1 MNNLVTRGNGAAS
14 QWRKIMS
21 EGFRNVQQRCGC
33 NPDGQFGPNSAK
45 GIMDYYEMSPERAA
59 HFLGQVCIES
69 MNFQAVEE
77 NLNYS
82 VDALMKVFGRYF
94 KTRADA
100 KPYSKNPRALAN
112 YVYMD
117 KNRSEK
123 SKLGNVDTDDGWIF
137 RGRGFLQVTGR
148 ANVRKFA
155 SDMRLPDVMD
165 EPQLISSHY
174 PMESALWY
182 FNKRR
187 GLWKICDEGV
197 SKDTC
202 KRVTKSVNGGYNH
215 LDERTNQTF
224 KIYEWLK

>member
-1 MNNLVTRGNGAAS
+1 MKNLVTRGNGAVS

-21 EGFRNVQQRCGC
+21 EGFRNLQQRCGC
-33 NPDGQFGPNSAK
+33 TPDGQFGPNSAK
-45 GIMDYYEMSPERAA
+45 GIMNYYEMSPERAA

-100 KPYSKNPRALAN
+100 KPYSKNPRSLAN

-123 SKLGNVDTDDGWIF
+123 SKLGNVNTDDGWIF
-137 RGRGFLQVTGR
+137 RGRGFLQITGR

-202 KRVTKSVNGGYNH
+202 KRVTKKVNGGYNH
-215 LDERTNQTF
+215 LSERTEQTF
-224 KIYEWLK
+224 RIYEWLK

>member
-1 MNNLVTRGNGAAS
+1 MKQMDTKDSGAAN
-14 QWRKIMS
+14 QWRQIMN
-21 EGFRNVQQRCGC
+21 EGFRNLQTKVGC
-33 NPDGQFGPNSAK
+33 MSDGQFGPKTAK
-45 GIMDYYEMSPERAA
+45 GIMNYYEMSPERAA

-94 KTRADA
+94 KTPADA
-100 KPYSKNPRALAN
+100 KPYSRNPQALAN

-117 KNRSEK
+117 KNRSKK
-123 SKLGNVDTDDGWIF
+123 SQLGNTRPGDGWAF
-137 RGRGFLQVTGR
+137 RGRGFLQITGR

-155 SDMRLPDVMD
+155 SDMRLPEVMD
-165 EPQLISSHY
+165 EPHLIATHY

-197 SKDTC
+197 KKDTC
-202 KRVTKSVNGGYNH
+202 KRVTKAVNGGYNH
-215 LDERTNQTF
+215 LDERTHQTF
-224 KIYEWLK
+224 RIYDWLK

>member
-1 MNNLVTRGNGAAS
+1 MDTKGSGDVN

-21 EGFRNVQQRCGC
+21 EGLRNLQQRCGC
-33 NPDGQFGPNSAK
+33 TPDGQFGPNTAK
-45 GIMDYYEMSPERAA
+45 GIMKHYDLSRNRAA

-69 MNFQAVEE
+69 MSFQAVEE

-82 VDALMKVFGRYF
+82 VERLMEKFGRYF
-94 KTRADA
+94 KSRADA
-100 KPYSKNPRALAN
+100 KPYARNPQALAN

-117 KNRSEK
+117 KFRGAKN
-123 SKLGNVDTDDGWIF
+123 KLGNTRPGDGWAF
-137 RGRGFLQVTGR
+137 RGRGFLQITGR

-165 EPQLISSHY
+165 EPQLIASHY

-197 SKDTC
+197 NKDTC
-202 KRVTKSVNGGYNH
+202 KRVTKKVNGGYNH
-215 LDERTNQTF
+215 LDERTDQTF
-224 KIYEWLK
+224 RIYEWLK

>member
-1 MNNLVTRGNGAAS
+1 
-14 QWRKIMS
+14 MS

-45 GIMDYYEMSPERAA
+45 GIMKHYEMSPERAA

-94 KTRADA
+94 KTPADA

-123 SKLGNVDTDDGWIF
+123 SKLGNVNTDDGWIF
-137 RGRGFLQVTGR
+137 RGRGFLQITGR
-148 ANVRKFA
+148 ANTRKFA

-165 EPQLISSHY
+165 EPQLIASHY

-215 LDERTNQTF
+215 LDERTDQTF

>member
-1 MNNLVTRGNGAAS
+1 
-14 QWRKIMS
+14 MS
-21 EGFRNVQQRCGC
+21 EGFRNLQQRCGC
-33 NPDGQFGPNSAK
+33 TPDGQFGPNSAK
-45 GIMDYYEMSPERAA
+45 GIMNYYEMSPERAA

-100 KPYSKNPRALAN
+100 KPYSKNPRSLAN

-123 SKLGNVDTDDGWIF
+123 SKLGNVNTDDGWIF
-137 RGRGFLQVTGR
+137 RGRGFLQITGR

-202 KRVTKSVNGGYNH
+202 KRVTKKVNGGYNH
-215 LDERTNQTF
+215 LSERTEQTF
-224 KIYEWLK
+224 RIYEWLK